1 MMNDNKKFI
10 GVFDTQ
16 EEAIKKI
23 DDLKLQGYGESD
35 IYAVAKD
42 ADDISMV
49 RGRTGAEVEGTD
61 ADSSTWLDKF
71 MSFLTGEDEVRGG
84 MQNMGLTDE
93 ESDRY
98 YSDIQAGKILLYV
111 DKDYDQFYGD
121 RTLAN
126 EANPTSPAAPTL
138 DATGYGAVTGPN
150 STAGTA
156 GMANTA
162 GMRTGRLTDEPDGY
176 VEGVK
181 ADEVTRSADVEGVKA
196 DKVNG
201 FADDED
207 DLTDQQRLRL
217 REERLQV
224 DKERV
229 QTGEVHVEKDV
240 VEEERSVDVNV
251 SHDEV
256 YVERRKVDG
265 QAVDGDTGPIVDDN
279 DDIRIPITEERLE
292 VTKKPVVTEE
302 LVVGKRKVEDTE
314 TVRDTVK
321 REEAHVDGAD
331 DYDEDDRDS
340 GTAYLGRDQDDS
352 LADRMDDRGRF

>member
-61 ADSSTWLDKF
+61 ADSGSWLDKF

-93 ESDRY
+93 EADRY

-121 RTLAN
+121 RTLGN
-126 EANPTSPAAPTL
+126 EADPARPASPTL

-162 GMRTGRLTDEPDGY
+162 GMRTGSLTDEPDGY

-181 ADEVTRSADVEGVKA
+181 ADRARAAD
-196 DKVNG
+196 
-201 FADDED
+201 FDDEA
-207 DLTDQQRLRL
+207 DLTDEQRLRL

-331 DYDEDDRDS
+331 DLDEDDRDS

>member
-1 MMNDNKKFI
+1 MDDNKKFI
-10 GVFDTQ
+10 GIFDTQ
-16 EEAIKKI
+16 EEVIRKI
-23 DDLKLQGYGESD
+23 EDLKLQGYGEAD

-49 RGRTGAEVEGTD
+49 RGRTGAEVEE
-61 ADSSTWLDKF
+61 ADTGSDSWLDKF
-71 MSFLTGEDEVRGG
+71 MGFLTGDDEVRGG
-84 MQNMGLTDE
+84 MEKMGLTDE
-93 ESDRY
+93 EADRY
-98 YSDIQAGKILLYV
+98 YKDIQAGRILLYV

-121 RTLAN
+121 RTLAE
-126 EANPTSPAAPTL
+126 EASPTRPTL
-138 DATGYGAVTGPN
+138 DTTGYGAATGLN
-150 STAGTA
+150 GTAGTA
-156 GMANTA
+156 DTSGLRA
-162 GMRTGRLTDEPDGY
+162 GRLDDEPDGY

-181 ADEVTRSADVEGVKA
+181 ADEITGPADEAG
-196 DKVNG
+196 
-201 FADDED
+201 
-207 DLTDQQRLRL
+207 LTDEQRLRL

-265 QAVDGDTGPIVDDN
+265 READGDTAPIVDDN
-279 DDIRIPITEERLE
+279 DSIRIPITEERLE

-331 DYDEDDRDS
+331 DLEDNDRDS
-340 GTAYLGRDQDDS
+340 GAAYLGRDQDDT
-352 LADRMDDRGRF
+352 LADRMDDRGRY

>member
-61 ADSSTWLDKF
+61 ADGGSWLDKF

-84 MQNMGLTDE
+84 MQNMGLTDAE
-93 ESDRY
+93 ADRY

-111 DKDYDQFYGD
+111 DKDYDQYYGD

-181 ADEVTRSADVEGVKA
+181 ADELTGSADVEGVKA
-196 DKVNG
+196 DKLNG
-201 FADDED
+201 YAHED
-207 DLTDQQRLRL
+207 DLTDEQRLRL

-265 QAVDGDTGPIVDDN
+265 QAVDGDAGPIVDDN

-321 REEAHVDGAD
+321 LEKAHVDGAD
-331 DYDEDDRDS
+331 DYDENDRDS
-340 GTAYLGRDQDDS
+340 GTAYLGSDQDDS